1 MSISMKGGA
10 IMPTDNKYTEL
21 FLAQE
26 AAKCLLCHEAPCTD
40 ACKEGLQPSDF
51 VRSVRFEN
59 LSAGLKAVKAENCRS
74 CNAAC
79 EKACI
84 HYDVPVKIQK
94 MVLLTEAE
102 LVEEDAGISDLS
114 IEFCGVQCEN
124 PFFLSSSVVAS
135 NYEMCA
141 NALRAGWG
149 GIVFK
154 TIGFLQPEEVSP
166 RFDATR
172 KEGTPFIGFRNL
184 EQIAEHSLEENL
196 EYLKRLKEEFPEKI
210 IVASIM
216 GQTEEEWRSLAR
228 AVTEVGVDIIE
239 CNFSC
244 PHMSAHG
251 LGSDVGQNAELVKRY
266 TEYTRKGTHLPILA
280 KMTPN
285 LGNMEL
291 PAIAAME
298 GGADGIAA
306 INTLKSISGIQ
317 LDNMAPP
324 PHINGKS
331 AISGYSGKAVKP
343 IALRFIHDIASHE
356 QLKGVPISGMGGIET
371 WQDAA
376 EFIALGCGNIQIT
389 TAVMQY
395 GYRIIDDLISGLT
408 GFLKKKG
415 YSSLTELCGS
425 ARESFVNPDSLDR
438 KTMEYP
444 VFKKD
449 KCVGCGRCYIS
460 CQDAG
465 HQAIG
470 FDKAGRKPLL
480 LAKNCVGCHLCL
492 LVCPCNAIERSRR
505 VSKPRNIKE
514 IPNGESVG
522 A

>member
-1 MSISMKGGA
+1 
-10 IMPTDNKYTEL
+10 MPVNKSYSKQ
-21 FLAQE
+21 FLASE
-26 AAKCLLCHEAPCTD
+26 AARCLLCYLPACTK
-40 ACKEGLQPSDF
+40 ACEKGFDPAGF
-51 VRSVRFEN
+51 IRSVRFEN
-59 LSAGLKAVKAENCRS
+59 TKNDFGKIIKDQCKNCD
-74 CNAAC
+74 APC

-84 HYDVPVKIQK
+84 HYDYPIRIRD
-94 MVLLTEAE
+94 MAE
-102 LVEEDAGISDLS
+102 HIESKVTDLKEVS
-114 IEFCGVQCEN
+114 LSVEFCGITCEN

-166 RFDATR
+166 RFAATN

-196 EYLKRLKEEFPEKI
+196 MYLKKLKEDFPEKI

-216 GQTEEEWRSLAR
+216 GQTEEEWTKLAK
-228 AVTEVGVDIIE
+228 AVTDIGVDIIE

-251 LGSDVGQNAELVKRY
+251 LGADVGQSPELVKRY
-266 TEYTRKGTHLPILA
+266 TEFTRKGTHLPILA

-285 LGNMEL
+285 LGNMEI

-306 INTLKSISGIQ
+306 INTIKSITGID
-317 LDNMAPP
+317 LYDMAPA

-331 AISGYSGKAVKP
+331 AVSGYSGKAVKP
-343 IALRFIHDIASHE
+343 VALRFIHDMASHE

-376 EFIALGCGNIQIT
+376 EFIALGCENIQIT

-395 GYRIIDDLISGLT
+395 GYRIIDDLILGMKA
-408 GFLKKKG
+408 FLKEQG
-415 YSSLTELCGS
+415 YNSIHQLCGS
-425 ARESFVNPDSLDR
+425 ALKSFVHPDLLDR
-438 KTMEYP
+438 TTLTYP
-444 VFKKD
+444 IVD
-449 KCVGCGRCYIS
+449 KNKCIGCGRCFIS
-460 CQDAG
+460 CEDAG
-465 HQAIG
+465 HQAIK
-470 FDKAGRKPLL
+470 FEEHEHRPKLI
-480 LAKNCVGCHLCL
+480 AKNCVGCHLCL
-492 LVCPCNAIERSRR
+492 LVCPCGAISSGRR
-505 VSKPRNIKE
+505 VPKP
-514 IPNGESVG
+514 S
-522 A
+522 